1 MKEWRMDIFM
11 EQGEK
16 FIQTYD
22 IFVKLEESTISSIR
36 SKYCSYLSSL
46 IDINEDIAER
56 GCIINV
62 LHRQKIVASESKK
75 DMSSFISTKD
85 STKITEQDLALLL
98 GFIPI
103 SNELQ
108 CQDIS
113 TLSDE
118 EKQYIDIQELN
129 NDKLAKVMFQKHLL
143 SIFEEQSLAQGL
155 ISLSPTK

>member
-1 MKEWRMDIFM
+1 M
-11 EQGEK
+11 
-16 FIQTYD
+16 Y
-22 IFVKLEESTISSIR
+22 SIG
-36 SKYCSYLSSL
+36 K
-46 IDINEDIAER
+46 
-56 GCIINV
+56 
-62 LHRQKIVASESKK
+62 KIVASESKK